1 MMTFNSAFHKVIKP
15 SSILL
20 IALTIGTALIF
31 PKGTKDETID
41 ATAEGTSTQ
50 LGQTVGVT
58 LEIYDYSTP
67 ADTQI
72 LVEAFNKDKDRG
84 LVNAL
89 SKMKAVGHFSV
100 TGTIGYDVSYI
111 HVSATATG
119 RKITFVTNRPIRFG
133 ETYFDTRSQSYNL
146 TVGELDLNDA
156 DKSKSTGSLYP
167 ESKLVINKQGQLQY
181 DLVGNPM
188 KLMDVLDWKGTPGV
202 N

>member
-1 MMTFNSAFHKVIKP
+1 MMISKTALYKFVMP
-15 SSILL
+15 SSLL
-20 IALTIGTALIF
+20 AIALTMGTIAAFAIG
-31 PKGTKDETID
+31 PKSETID
-41 ATAEGTSTQ
+41 ATADGTGTQ
-50 LGQTVGVT
+50 LGQIVGVT

-72 LVEAFNKDKDRG
+72 LVEAYNKDKEHG

-89 SKMKAVGHFSV
+89 SRMRAVGHFSV
-100 TGTIGYDVSYI
+100 TGTLGYDVSYI
-111 HVSATATG
+111 HVSTTPTG
-119 RKITFVTNRPIRFG
+119 RTITFVTNRPIRFR
-133 ETYFDTRSQSYNL
+133 EAYFDTRSESYGL
-146 TVGELDLNDA
+146 TVGQLALNDA

-188 KLMDVLDWKGTPGV
+188 KLGDVLDWKGTPGV